1 MVRMRTFRQFYIE
14 KINASEISRQIAN
27 VNPALVAKGS
37 KRGAALVQPTGE
49 YNKEEF
55 PNDLKKA
62 GFEVTNV
69 VPPKSG
75 PLSKSGSLDTYYA
88 KDEQGNEIA
97 IVLGQGAG
105 GIGSKGIAFEK
116 QLEQD
121 LINYTKGV
129 TEFTHAEL
137 IESIIKEFDLKPDNF
152 EVIPEGGMNKPRP
165 LKFSEAG
172 PYIDFSGDTIAATLT
187 DLTLDKQGEKIYL
200 SLKHGATVTFF
211 NSGITKILSEKEIT
225 QGKIEN
231 ELGSS
236 LLETFGIDNE
246 IFCRVFNEYGETNF
260 SEYNKQ
266 VTDYDKDKLFNL
278 LSSGIGDGYYMVH
291 QLGKKFKFTNIDENY
306 NKSASN
312 VTTPLS
318 VFYGGAKGNG
328 KRIDI
333 VFESDVYK
341 FKVNIRNK
349 QGGLYPSHIM
359 CDYKAK

>member
-1 MVRMRTFRQFYIE
+1 MFRIVLIIFIFFKSNVYAEDIKCNFEEIYNDGSIQEGYILLKNDKLRYQYQDEKLFTIFFDSNNFYSVNNSNKSTIN
-14 KINASEISRQIAN
+14 KITENVEILEEII
-27 VNPALVAKGS
+27 LLAKNYPNIKS
-37 KRGAALVQPTGE
+37 E

-129 TEFTHAEL
+129 TEFTHTEL

-165 LKFSEAG
+165 LKFS
-172 PYIDFSGDTIAATLT
+172 
-187 DLTLDKQGEKIYL
+187 
-200 SLKHGATVTFF
+200 
-211 NSGITKILSEKEIT
+211 
-225 QGKIEN
+225 
-231 ELGSS
+231 
-236 LLETFGIDNE
+236 
-246 IFCRVFNEYGETNF
+246 
-260 SEYNKQ
+260 
-266 VTDYDKDKLFNL
+266 
-278 LSSGIGDGYYMVH
+278 
-291 QLGKKFKFTNIDENY
+291 
-306 NKSASN
+306 
-312 VTTPLS
+312 
-318 VFYGGAKGNG
+318 
-328 KRIDI
+328 
-333 VFESDVYK
+333 
-341 FKVNIRNK
+341 
-349 QGGLYPSHIM
+349 
-359 CDYKAK
+359 